1 LIGECHINFEKLME
15 NILNINQND
24 GSAQKNLGKSIERE
38 FDEKLWYCGHSVGN
52 VKGKLLIENMPF
64 IN

>member
-1 LIGECHINFEKLME
+1 ME

-24 GSAQKNLGKSIERE
+24 GSAQKNLGKSIEKE